1 MYHHHVCEKKSVHNL
16 HFVIASYI
24 SVTESNFL
32 NWLHH
37 LFSTLSSIWLN
48 KYLIDFSAGSGS
60 FWEKM
65 TGLRQRGNAVS

>member
-1 MYHHHVCEKKSVHNL
+1 MYHIMFFEEMSVHNL
-16 HFVIASYI
+16 HFVIRSYI

-32 NWLHH
+32 DWLHH

-48 KYLIDFSAGSGS
+48 KYLIDFSAASGS
-60 FWEKM
+60 FWGKM